1 MKLVF
6 IDKNEELVR
15 RVSALFEK
23 YKTNKWDYELE
34 ARVGDISKERD
45 GIFVTASNPEFL
57 AGGGV
62 DGVLAKRF
70 KSQWKDLKEGV
81 KADNLFPV
89 VSVGKDRCAEEWR
102 VMRSLSLVFLLL
114 RNESRVVLTGI
125 GTGIGGLSV
134 NNFCKLLENVLR
146 ADLSSADLSS
156 ADLSSADLSSADLS
170 SADLSSADLRSAN
183 LSFADLQYADL
194 SSANLRYADL
204 SCANLSSANLSSA
217 NLSCADLSSANLRF
231 ADLQS
236 ADLRSANL
244 RSANLSSADL
254 SYANLSSSPFDGLTL
269 RQFIDKY
276 TLRISKGR
284 LTMYKGVNEDGT
296 SPIIGENTYEIG
308 KQYEEEF
315 CNFHVQEECGNGL
328 SVCPT
333 KELAG
338 QYGQKTLQVEV
349 DLIDFVCIPSD
360 GEKVRVKR
368 FKVIKEVLR

>member
-146 ADLSSADLSS
+146 
-156 ADLSSADLSSADLS
+156 ADLS